1 MCKVHGRLASVM
13 KKYIAGE
20 IDQEPGGG
28 VVVLNREIG
37 EGFPKKGAI
46 VQS

>member
-1 MCKVHGRLASVM
+1 MCEVHGILESVM

-20 IDQEPGGG
+20 IDREPGGG

-37 EGFPKKGAI
+37 EGFPKKGTI
-46 VQS
+46 LQS